1 MFKTV
6 QMDAW
11 VDSTLLFDT
20 HMVICACH
28 CLNSYFFSPYLLSNR
43 CLSRG
48 LSPTLFPKGL
58 DFSPRSSALFCP
70 QCPSKLLLFR
80 GLHQSSLCCY
90 ALNTCSSSEAD
101 SNQDSSHQ
109 YPLSEPRLQR
119 ILPPLSPKCIISLN
133 TFHCLRL
140 FKSLGN
146 HICFVS
152 QCRLPLSTTSSK
164 SAENGIPVCEIY
176 YSPH

>member
-70 QCPSKLLLFR
+70 QCPSKLFLFR

-101 SNQDSSHQ
+101 SNQRI
-109 YPLSEPRLQR
+109 PLISTL
-119 ILPPLSPKCIISLN
+119 SLN
-133 TFHCLRL
+133 PGSSESCHP
-140 FKSLGN
+140 SLQS
-146 HICFVS
+146 VS
-152 QCRLPLSTTSSK
+152 
-164 SAENGIPVCEIY
+164 
-176 YSPH
+176 

>member
-48 LSPTLFPKGL
+48 LSPPLFPKGL

-80 GLHQSSLCCY
+80 GLYQSSLCCY

-101 SNQDSSHQ
+101 SNQRI
-109 YPLSEPRLQR
+109 PLISTL
-119 ILPPLSPKCIISLN
+119 SLN
-133 TFHCLRL
+133 PGSSESCHP
-140 FKSLGN
+140 SLQS
-146 HICFVS
+146 VS
-152 QCRLPLSTTSSK
+152 
-164 SAENGIPVCEIY
+164 
-176 YSPH
+176 